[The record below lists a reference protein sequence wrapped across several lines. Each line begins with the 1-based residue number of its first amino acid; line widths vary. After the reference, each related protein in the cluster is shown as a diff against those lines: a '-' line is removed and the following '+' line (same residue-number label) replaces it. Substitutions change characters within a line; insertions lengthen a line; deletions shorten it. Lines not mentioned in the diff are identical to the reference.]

1 MKHKSNR
8 TKLILFFY
16 SLLITII
23 VIGLSLTFIQLITP
37 SGSSILPNVL
47 LVPNEEVVIKSI
59 IETSGSSEGFD
70 NFTGIVKVTEL
81 DDYYRGEFVKYL
93 PLMLIAILLIISI
106 GTWVLWK
113 FLKREN
119 KYQANSLAN
128 GLDAMESNVDIRIE
142 DDRVNQAYEDIKNKM
157 TDFNNDFMKL
167 TSYIT
172 HEQKNA
178 LSKLRVKAE
187 ISGETVITEI
197 DEMRDS
203 LDDILT
209 LSATHRMD
217 HEEPVDLALLCAKI
231 CDDYKKIYNKVYFTF
246 DEECL
251 TIIGGNELWIERAIS
266 NLVDNA
272 IKYGQGSDVKVV
284 VVNQKGSVIVTVEDG
299 GIGINEAKQSL
310 IFENRY
316 RINQLKK
323 DGYGIGLSLVQH
335 VCDLCG
341 GYLWIDSKEGTGSK
355 FYMAF
360 PQGLT
365 LD

>member
-1 MKHKSNR
+1 MKNKSNR

-16 SLLITII
+16 SLFITII
-23 VIGLSLTFIQLITP
+23 IIGLSISFIQFITP
-37 SGSSILPNVL
+37 SGRDNLPSVL

-59 IETSGSSEGFD
+59 IESSRSSEVFD
-70 NFTGIVKVTEL
+70 SYTGIVNVTDL
-81 DDYYRGEFVKYL
+81 DEYYRGEFVKYL
-93 PLMLIAILLIISI
+93 PIMLTTILLIISI

-113 FLKREN
+113 FLKKEN

-128 GLDAMESNVDIRIE
+128 GLIAMESNIEINTE
-142 DDRVNQAYEDIKNKM
+142 DDRVNQAYDDIKTKM
-157 TDFNNDFMKL
+157 TEFNNDFMKL

-178 LSKLRVKAE
+178 LSKLRIKAE
-187 ISGETVITEI
+187 VSGETVITEI

-217 HEEPVDLALLCAKI
+217 HEEPVDLAFLCAKI
-231 CDDYKKIYNKVYFTF
+231 CDGYKKIYNKVYFTF
-246 DEECL
+246 DEECS
-251 TIIGGNELWIERAIS
+251 TTVGGNELWIERAIS

-272 IKYGQGSDVKVV
+272 IKYGQGTYVRVV
-284 VVNQKGSVIVTVEDG
+284 VENKKGSVIVTVADG
-299 GIGINEAKQSL
+299 GIGINETKQTR

-335 VCDLCG
+335 VCDLCD
-341 GYLWIDSKEGTGSK
+341 GYLWIDSQEGKGSK

-360 PQGLT
+360 PQVLT
-365 LD
+365 LN